1 MQNSVIVAGCHG
13 QGNALNQ
20 LINPHGIC
28 IDENQTIYV
37 ADSENHRI
45 MEWKKGATSGRL
57 VAGGNGRGNRNDQ
70 LNVPSDVLVDK
81 KTNSLIISNSSNGR
95 IMRWPRHNGTSGEVI
110 ISYVRPYGMAMD
122 SEGYLYVSDWE
133 KHEVRRWKIG
143 DWSGE
148 VVAGGNGKGNRLDQ
162 LDGPRGMFVDKDLSV
177 YVVDNDNHRV
187 MKWTKGA
194 REGIVV
200 AGG

>member
-13 QGNALNQ
+13 RGSGLNQ
-20 LINPHGIC
+20 LNNPISIC

-37 ADSENHRI
+37 ADSDNDRI
-45 MEWKKGATSGRL
+45 MEWKKDAPSGRV
-57 VAGGNGRGNRNDQ
+57 VAGGN
-70 LNVPSDVLVDK
+70 SATCVLVDE
-81 KTNSLIISNSSNGR
+81 KTDSLIISNSSNGR

-110 ISYVRPYGMAMD
+110 ISHVRPYGMAMD

-162 LDGPRGMFVDKDLSV
+162 LDGPRGVFVDKDLSV